1 MKSTTW
7 AVTVAGAGERCRCTP
22 YGARYTRRV
31 ASKKDVPF
39 DPARTLGLLWRV
51 DAKPSRTGLSVDAIV
66 DAAIELADA
75 NGLESVSMRNVAE
88 HLGVGAMSLYT
99 HVPGREDLADLM
111 IDRALAGL
119 YSRVDEPSSVAG
131 GWRPAM
137 HFVAE
142 RNWTLY
148 QRHSWLL
155 EAEGAR
161 PVLGPHTNDKYE
173 AELRPLVGIGLSD
186 VEIDSVLTLVLT
198 HVSGTARALAGVAR
212 VKEQSGMSDA
222 QWWAATAPILERVME
237 RERFPV
243 SSRIG
248 TAAATS
254 YDAASD
260 PVHAYR
266 FGLEC
271 ILDGVEALVSRGQA
285 ADRSSASE

>member
-1 MKSTTW
+1 M
-7 AVTVAGAGERCRCTP
+7 V
-22 YGARYTRRV
+22 
-31 ASKKDVPF
+31 KKENSF
-39 DPARTLGLLWRV
+39 DPARILELLWRV
-51 DAKPSRTGLSVDAIV
+51 GSKPSRTGLSVDAIV

-75 NGLESVSMRNVAE
+75 HGLESVSMRNVAE

-99 HVPGREDLADLM
+99 HVPGREELADLM
-111 IDRALAGL
+111 IDRSLAGL
-119 YSRVDEPSSVAG
+119 YADVTEPSSVVG
-131 GWRPAM
+131 GWRPALR
-137 HFVAE
+137 FVAE
-142 RNWTLY
+142 RNWALY

-173 AELRPLVGIGLSD
+173 AELRTLVDTGLSD
-186 VEIDSVLTLVLT
+186 IEIDSVLTLILT
-198 HVSGTARALAGVAR
+198 HVSGTARALAAATR
-212 VKEQSGMSDA
+212 VKEQSGMTDA
-222 QWWAATAPILERVME
+222 QWWAATAPIIERVMD

-243 SSRIG
+243 SSRVG

-271 ILDGVEALVSRGQA
+271 ILDGVEVLMSRTHPT
-285 ADRSSASE
+285 DRSATSD

>member
-1 MKSTTW
+1 M
-7 AVTVAGAGERCRCTP
+7 V
-22 YGARYTRRV
+22 
-31 ASKKDVPF
+31 KKENSF
-39 DPARTLGLLWRV
+39 DPARILELLWRV

-66 DAAIELADA
+66 DAAIEMADA

-99 HVPGREDLADLM
+99 HVPGRQELTDLM
-111 IDRALAGL
+111 IDRSLADL
-119 YSRVDEPSSVAG
+119 YAHVDEPASVSG
-131 GWRPAM
+131 GWRPALR
-137 HFVAE
+137 FVAE
-142 RNWTLY
+142 RNWQLY

-155 EAEGAR
+155 DAVGAR

-173 AELRPLVGIGLSD
+173 AELRTLVGTGLGD

-198 HVSGTARALAGVAR
+198 HVAGTARASAAVDR
-212 VKEQSGMSDA
+212 VKKQSGMSDA
-222 QWWAATAPILERVME
+222 QWWAATAPVIERVMT

-266 FGLEC
+266 FGVEC
-271 ILDGVEALVSRGQA
+271 ILDGVEVMISQRL
-285 ADRSSASE
+285 

>member
-1 MKSTTW
+1 M
-7 AVTVAGAGERCRCTP
+7 AP
-22 YGARYTRRV
+22 
-31 ASKKDVPF
+31 KKENSY
-39 DPARTLGLLWRV
+39 DPARILELLWRV

-99 HVPGREDLADLM
+99 HVPGREELADLM
-111 IDRALAGL
+111 IDRARADL
-119 YSRVDEPSSVAG
+119 YSHVDEPSSVVG

-137 HFVAE
+137 RFVAQ
-142 RNWTLY
+142 RNWALY

-173 AELRPLVGIGLSD
+173 AEVRPLDGIGLGD

-198 HVSGTARALAGVAR
+198 HVSGTARALAGVTR

-222 QWWAATAPILERVME
+222 QWWAATAPILGRVMD

-243 SSRIG
+243 SSRVG

-271 ILDGVEALVSRGQA
+271 ILDGVEGLMSRGRP
-285 ADRSSASE
+285 ADRSCASE

>member
-1 MKSTTW
+1 MDS
-7 AVTVAGAGERCRCTP
+7 
-22 YGARYTRRV
+22 
-31 ASKKDVPF
+31 VP
-39 DPARTLGLLWRV
+39 T
-51 DAKPSRTGLSVDAIV
+51 
-66 DAAIELADA
+66 
-75 NGLESVSMRNVAE
+75 
-88 HLGVGAMSLYT
+88 
-99 HVPGREDLADLM
+99 
-111 IDRALAGL
+111 
-119 YSRVDEPSSVAG
+119 
-131 GWRPAM
+131 
-137 HFVAE
+137 
-142 RNWTLY
+142 
-148 QRHSWLL
+148 
-155 EAEGAR
+155 
-161 PVLGPHTNDKYE
+161 

-237 RERFPV
+237 RERFPM

-285 ADRSSASE
+285 ADRSSPSE